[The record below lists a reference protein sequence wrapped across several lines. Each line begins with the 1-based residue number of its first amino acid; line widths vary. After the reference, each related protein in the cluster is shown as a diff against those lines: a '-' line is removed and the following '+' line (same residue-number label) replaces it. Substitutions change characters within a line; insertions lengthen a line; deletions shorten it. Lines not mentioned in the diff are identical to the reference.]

1 MSKFFLQQTFAIC
14 SLDFIWTLSVDIRHL
29 YPMGL
34 YPKTQFY
41 LMGDRGLLLE
51 FGDEISREIS
61 QKVRRMAL
69 AVQAEGMEGIIETVP
84 TYRSLLIVYNPAI
97 LPIQGLKKRLNR
109 VEEGL
114 QQTPL
119 PEPKLTRIPVVYG
132 DAYGPDLEEVA
143 EYHRISPEE
152 VIQLHCSKPY
162 LIYMIGFMPG
172 FPYMGELPQALETP
186 RLKTPRLSVPK
197 GSVAIAQRQT
207 GIYSIRSPGGWQV
220 LGRTPV
226 ELFDPE
232 KDPPALLQMGDLV
245 QFYAISEKEF
255 NEIGNNAKCQSSKF
269 KGNSKNK

>member
-1 MSKFFLQQTFAIC
+1 
-14 SLDFIWTLSVDIRHL
+14 
-29 YPMGL
+29 MGL
-34 YPKTQFY
+34 YPKTHFY

-51 FGDEISREIS
+51 FGDEISRDINE
-61 QKVRRMAL
+61 KVRRMAL
-69 AVQAEGMEGIIETVP
+69 AMQAGGMEGIIETVP
-84 TYRSLLIVYNPAI
+84 TYRSLLIVYNPMV
-97 LPIQGLKKRLNR
+97 LRLDDLRKRCVR

-132 DAYGPDLEEVA
+132 DDYGPDLEEVA
-143 EYHRISPEE
+143 RYHQVSPEE
-152 VIQLHCSKPY
+152 VIRLHCSKSY

-172 FPYMGELPQALETP
+172 FPYMGELPQALVTP

-207 GIYSIRSPGGWQV
+207 GIYSIRSPGGWHI

-232 KDPPALLQMGDLV
+232 KAPPALLQMGDFV
-245 QFYAISEKEF
+245 QFYAICEKEF
-255 NEIGNNAKCQSSKF
+255 NEIRNNAK
-269 KGNSKNK
+269 